1 MVGEGLLCGDATTA
15 RLVLCVDVGRIARRP
30 REVTRVWRHVRID
43 SISVPLTVR
52 GSSGMSLSQEAVN
65 PVEIR
70 NAGPVPKFPGGENPY
85 SWAAGELQHLRPGP
99 CDETAQPL
107 PTCPTL

>member
-70 NAGPVPKFPGGENPY
+70 NCWSGSKVLWGREPLFLGCRGSATP
-85 SWAAGELQHLRPGP
+85 AAWSVR
-99 CDETAQPL
+99 
-107 PTCPTL
+107 